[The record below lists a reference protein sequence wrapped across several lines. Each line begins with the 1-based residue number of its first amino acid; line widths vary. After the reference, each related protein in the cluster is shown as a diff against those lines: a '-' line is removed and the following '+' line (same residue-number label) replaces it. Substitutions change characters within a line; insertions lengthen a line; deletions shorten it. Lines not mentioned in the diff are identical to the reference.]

1 MNFARD
7 VLTPESLTM
16 LQTIAQLG
24 SFAAAA
30 RDMGLVPSALS
41 YRVRQMEESLD
52 VLLFD
57 RSSRQARLTAA
68 GQELLSE
75 GLRLLKDMDSIAH
88 RIKRV
93 ATGWESQF
101 TIVVDTVI
109 NHQVV
114 MDLCQRFYESNP
126 PTRLRLREETLS
138 GTLFALTSGQA
149 DLAIGVVLQ
158 EDLPSGL
165 RFEEI
170 GPVMQFVFAVAP
182 GHALAKDSQP
192 LSDDAIRA
200 HRAVAVADTI
210 PQGNGI
216 TIGLLAGQDVFT
228 VPSMTVKLD
237 AQLRGMGAGFLPLP
251 IAQPYLNSG
260 QLVACEVLRP
270 QRSGRMAYAWRD
282 NLSNAQGPVGNKALQ
297 WWLSQLSHPY
307 TRQALLGEAMGFQA
321 ITKV

>member
-7 VLTPESLTM
+7 VLTPDSLTM
-16 LQTIAQLG
+16 LQTISRLG

-41 YRVRQMEESLD
+41 YRVRQMEDTLD

-68 GQELLSE
+68 GQELISE
-75 GLRLLKDMDSIAH
+75 GMRLLNDMDSIAH

-101 TIVVDTVI
+101 TVVVDTIIQQRVVI
-109 NHQVV
+109 
-114 MDLCQRFYESNP
+114 DLSQHFFEANP
-126 PTRLRLREETLS
+126 PTRLRLRDETLS
-138 GTLFALTSGQA
+138 GTLHALTSGQA

-182 GHALAKDSQP
+182 SHALAIASQP
-192 LSDDAIRA
+192 LSDADVRA
-200 HRAVAVADTI
+200 HRAVAVADSV
-210 PQGNGI
+210 PQGIGI

-228 VPSMTVKLD
+228 VPSMSAKLD
-237 AQLRGMGAGFLPLP
+237 AQLRGMGAGFLPEP
-251 IAQPYLNSG
+251 MARPYIERG
-260 QLVACEVLRP
+260 ELVACQVLRP
-270 QRSGRMAYAWRD
+270 QRSGHIGYAWRQ
-282 NLSNAQGPVGNKALQ
+282 SPEGQSGTTGARALQ
-297 WWLSQLSHPY
+297 WWLTRLSHPQ
-307 TRQALLGEAMGFQA
+307 TRLALLGQAM
-321 ITKV
+321 

>member
-30 RDMGLVPSALS
+30 REMGLVPSALS
-41 YRVRQMEESLD
+41 YRVRPMEESLD

-101 TIVVDTVI
+101 TIVMDTVI
-109 NHQVV
+109 NHRVV

-138 GTLFALTSGQA
+138 GTLFALTSGHA

-158 EDLPSGL
+158 EGLPSGL

-182 GHALAKDSQP
+182 GHALARASQP

-216 TIGLLAGQDVFT
+216 TVGLLAGQDVFT
-228 VPSMTVKLD
+228 VPSMSAKLD

-251 IAQPYLNSG
+251 IAQHYLNSG
-260 QLVACEVLRP
+260 QLVACDVLRP
-270 QRSGRMAYAWRD
+270 QRSGRMVYAWRD
-282 NLSNAQGPVGNKALQ
+282 NQSNAQGPIGDKALQ
-297 WWLSQLSHPY
+297 WWLSQLSHPH
-307 TRQALLGEAMGFQA
+307 TRQALLGEAMGFGV

>member
-1 MNFARD
+1 
-7 VLTPESLTM
+7 M

-182 GHALAKDSQP
+182 GHELAKDSQP

>member
-1 MNFARD
+1 MNFARN
-7 VLTPESLTM
+7 VLTSESLTM

>member
-109 NHQVV
+109 NHRVV

-158 EDLPSGL
+158 EDLASGL

-170 GPVMQFVFAVAP
+170 GPVMQFVFAVAS
-182 GHALAKDSQP
+182 GHALARGSQP

-228 VPSMTVKLD
+228 VPSMSVKLD

-282 NLSNAQGPVGNKALQ
+282 NQSNAQGPVGDKALQ
-297 WWLSQLSHPY
+297 WWLSQLSHPH
-307 TRQALLGEAMGFQA
+307 TRQALLGEAMGSEA

>member
-158 EDLPSGL
+158 EDRPSGL

-228 VPSMTVKLD
+228 VPSMSVKLD

>member
-109 NHQVV
+109 NYRVV

-182 GHALAKDSQP
+182 GHALARASQP
-192 LSDDAIRA
+192 LSDDAIRS

-216 TIGLLAGQDVFT
+216 TVGLLAGQDVFT
-228 VPSMTVKLD
+228 VPSMSVKLD

-282 NLSNAQGPVGNKALQ
+282 NQSNAQGPVGDKALQ
-297 WWLSQLSHPY
+297 WWLSQLSHPH
-307 TRQALLGEAMGFQA
+307 TRQALLGEAMGSEA

>member
-30 RDMGLVPSALS
+30 REMGLVPSALS

-75 GLRLLKDMDSIAH
+75 GLRLLKDMDSIAR

>member
-30 RDMGLVPSALS
+30 REMGLVPSALS

-228 VPSMTVKLD
+228 VPSMSVKLD

>member
-7 VLTPESLTM
+7 VLTPESLKM

-170 GPVMQFVFAVAP
+170 GPVMQCVFAVAP

>member
-228 VPSMTVKLD
+228 VPSMSVKLD

>member
-57 RSSRQARLTAA
+57 RSSRQARLSAA

-182 GHALAKDSQP
+182 GHALATASQP
-192 LSDDAIRA
+192 LSDADVRA
-200 HRAVAVADTI
+200 HRAVAVADSV
-210 PQGNGI
+210 PQGSGI
-216 TIGLLAGQDVFT
+216 TIGLLAGQDVLT
-228 VPSMTVKLD
+228 VASMAAKLD
-237 AQLRGMGAGFLPLP
+237 AQLRGMGAGFLPEP
-251 IAQPYLNSG
+251 MARPYIERG
-260 QLVACEVLRP
+260 ELVECTVLRP
-270 QRSGRMAYAWRD
+270 QRSGKITYAWRD
-282 NLSNAQGPVGNKALQ
+282 HPRHRTAPAGDRALQ
-297 WWLSQLSHPY
+297 WWLSQLKHAH
-307 TRQALLGEAMGFQA
+307 TRQALLGQAMGSPGA
-321 ITKV
+321 ARV

>member
-30 RDMGLVPSALS
+30 REMGLVPSALS

-182 GHALAKDSQP
+182 GHALAKNSQP

-307 TRQALLGEAMGFQA
+307 SRQALLGEAMGFQA